1 MKATTKTVALT
12 IGTVLLLVLVVM
24 SLIPIHNPTLEDS
37 KITTGKVELI
47 VEEGGPFD
55 IQVHLDNDDRI
66 YYINRGA
73 ENALDP
79 AELNKTLAGYEIEL
93 HYANH
98 WTPLD
103 PFGKM
108 KHITRISQDGNVFYD
123 EIVR

>member
-1 MKATTKTVALT
+1 MKKQTILLT
-12 IGTVLLLVLVVM
+12 LGVVLLLVLAVM
-24 SLIPIHNPTLEDS
+24 SLIPIYNPTLNNS
-37 KITTGKVELI
+37 QITTGKVELI
-47 VEEGGPFD
+47 AEEGGPFD

-73 ENALDP
+73 ENGLDP
-79 AELNKTLAGYEIEL
+79 AELNKTLAGDEIEL

-108 KHITRISQDGNVFYD
+108 KHIIRISQDGNVFYD
-123 EIVR
+123 EIVK

>member
-1 MKATTKTVALT
+1 MKKQTILLT
-12 IGTVLLLVLVVM
+12 LGVVLLLVLVVM
-24 SLIPIHNPTLEDS
+24 SLIPISNPTLKNS
-37 KITTGKVELI
+37 QITTGKVELI
-47 VEEGGPFD
+47 AEEGGPFD

-73 ENALDP
+73 ENGLGP
-79 AELNKTLAGYEIEL
+79 AELNKTLVGYEIEL

-108 KHITRISQDGNVFYD
+108 KHITRITQDQTIIYD
-123 EIVR
+123 EIIE